1 MIRTLIFLT
10 IFFISCGT
18 NKDSKRLS
26 IQEHDTILEENQN
39 GNQWTFERIESSK
52 LIFKNGRIIDT
63 KLHDLKYI
71 GQIPLENKDPYLI
84 ISGVDCDSCDANSS
98 IYIHSPSDGELIIG
112 SGINTYGEPGK
123 IFSYLNDSLVYEG
136 RAFYGQVLEN
146 RWGVIW
152 YQKTL
157 METGKW
163 ESSIF
168 FAEIINNKK
177 EDHFLNDTEYFQ
189 QTQMMLKKELCKE
202 IKGIDQTSEP

>member
-10 IFFISCGT
+10 LSLLSCGT
-18 NKDSKRLS
+18 NKDSKKLS
-26 IQEHDTILEENQN
+26 IQKLVTILEENQN
-39 GNQWTFERIESSK
+39 GNQWIFERIESSK

-63 KLHDLKYI
+63 KLRDLKYI

-136 RAFYGQVLEN
+136 RAFYGQVLKN
-146 RWGVIW
+146 RKGVIW
-152 YQKTL
+152 YQKEL
-157 METGKW
+157 MDTGIWKI
-163 ESSIF
+163 SVF
-168 FAEIINNKK
+168 FTEIINNKK
-177 EDHFLNDTEYFQ
+177 VDQFLTDPKLME
-189 QTQMMLKKELCKE
+189 QTLLLWKQGLCEE
-202 IKGIDQTSEP
+202 IKGANQTSEP